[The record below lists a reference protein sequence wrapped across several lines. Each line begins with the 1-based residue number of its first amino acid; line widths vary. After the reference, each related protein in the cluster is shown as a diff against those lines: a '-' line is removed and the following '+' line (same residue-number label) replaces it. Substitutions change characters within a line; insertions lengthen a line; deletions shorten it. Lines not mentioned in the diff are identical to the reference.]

1 MNILPLV
8 FALVMVIAILTVE
21 RMEKFKNHSII
32 QQEYQTFLK
41 DSERAYFNDRQKH
54 LFGESNTNHK
64 YITFRYFYD
73 KEGRDKHLNESKQYR
88 LLMIELMK
96 VLYGEANFFK
106 AIEKKRGQFLDE
118 LLTSVEEAA
127 EEGPPIR
134 HIHDIARLKLEDEEL
149 QEAFY
154 HMLKGTISREQL
166 LELQKEYPGIKHKG
180 YPSLFVYI
188 NNHGKKGVPTIDI
201 GKAPRELLKAI
212 FIKDEIVDEILL
224 KRKELSGKKKESGS
238 EEAFKAEFIGKR
250 RPGIDEL
257 LLEFKLPSGDSSL
270 YD

>member
-1 MNILPLV
+1 MNVLPLV

-41 DSERAYFNDRQKH
+41 EAERIFFNDRQKH

-64 YITFRYFYD
+64 YITFRFLYD
-73 KEGRDKHLNESKQYR
+73 KKARDKHLNESNQYR
-88 LLMIELMK
+88 LLLMELMK
-96 VLYGEANFFK
+96 VLYGEAAFFK
-106 AIEKKRGQFLDE
+106 ELEKKRGQFLDE
-118 LLTSVEEAA
+118 LLTAVESAA
-127 EEGPPIR
+127 EGGPKIR
-134 HIHDIARLKLEDEEL
+134 HIRDIARLKLEDAEL

-166 LELQKEYPGIKHKG
+166 LDLQKENPEIRQKG

-188 NNHGKKGVPTIDI
+188 NNHGKKGVPAIDI
-201 GKAPRELLKAI
+201 GKSPRELLKAI
-212 FIKDEIVDEILL
+212 FIKDEIVDEILI